1 MQFLKTIGLLL
12 LIAATVGASF
22 LLGLFYSDNSPMW
35 LNRLLRNSNESSGA
49 TKKTATEGEKTTPRV
64 DPLDRAL
71 KK

>member
-49 TKKTATEGEKTTPRV
+49 TKKTATEGAKTTPRV